1 MLTIVVIGLVAG
13 VLIGGVGVGGVIVA
27 PALTYLVGFDVHTA
41 VSAALLGFG
50 FSGLVGTLRYQR
62 AKAIEWSAA
71 RILVLTALPAAVL
84 GAYSLRET
92 PELLLKCILGT
103 VVVVS
108 GLNGLLGAGSRG
120 VPVTALSRGKLGA
133 IGAVAGYG
141 SVITGT
147 GGPLILVPMMVWLQ
161 QPVLLAIGLAQVIQ
175 IPISISATTTNVALL
190 PDATVCIA
198 LSVALAIG
206 SWAGTYAA
214 QMVSQEFLRRVVS
227 SLLVVVGCAI
237 VINVG
242 TQLAS

>member
-1 MLTIVVIGLVAG
+1 MLTIVAIGLVAG
-13 VLIGGVGVGGVIVA
+13 LLIGAVGVGGVIVA

-50 FSGLVGTLRYQR
+50 FSGLIGTLRYQR

-71 RILVLTALPAAVL
+71 RVLVATALPASVL

-108 GLNGLLGAGSRG
+108 GLNGLLGATIRG
-120 VPVTALSRGKLGA
+120 ASAPVLSRRKLGA
-133 IGAVAGYG
+133 IGVIAGYG

-175 IPISISATTTNVALL
+175 IPISISATATNVALL
-190 PDATVCIA
+190 PDASVCIA

-206 SWAGTYAA
+206 SWVGTYVA
-214 QMVSQEFLRRVVS
+214 QMVSQECLRRVVS
-227 SLLVVVGCAI
+227 CLLVVVGCAI
-237 VINVG
+237 VINVW
-242 TQLAS
+242 TQLSS